1 MTIKVATKGTGR
13 ADSPTIREGARSRAV
28 LAGLRRDRTATIGVI
43 VVSFFALIAVFA
55 PLLAPHDPNAVD
67 VVRKFAPLSWNHPL
81 GTDNLGRDVLSRI
94 LFGARVSIGSAVV
107 AALAITCVGL
117 VMGMLAGYF
126 GGLTDALI
134 SRVIDVLLAFP
145 TFLLALA
152 ITGGLGPGLRNI
164 MLAIIISWW
173 ASPARIVRSAVLAE
187 REKAYVEAARSL
199 GASDGHLLFRHLLP
213 NIVAPIVVLTTLDMG
228 ALLLGISGLS
238 FLGLGVKPPTA
249 EWGAML
255 AEGKNYLSQDIN
267 MMLFAGLA
275 IFLMVLG
282 CNLLGDG
289 LRDALD
295 PRLSHQQHR

>member
-1 MTIKVATKGTGR
+1 MTIEIATKGAR
-13 ADSPTIREGARSRAV
+13 AAFPSAIRDGARSRPI
-28 LAGLRRDRTATIGVI
+28 LEGLRRDRTATLGAVI
-43 VVSFFALIAVFA
+43 IASFAFVALFA

-67 VVRKFAPLSWNHPL
+67 VVRKFAPLSWHHPL
-81 GTDNLGRDVLSRI
+81 GTDNLGRDVLSR
-94 LFGARVSIGSAVV
+94 LLYGARVSIGSALVT
-107 AALAITCVGL
+107 ALGIMCLGL
-117 VMGMLAGYF
+117 VTGMLAGYF
-126 GGLTDALI
+126 GGLIDALI
-134 SRVIDVLLAFP
+134 GRIIDILLAFP

-164 MLAIIISWW
+164 MIAIIVSWW
-173 ASPARIVRSAVLAE
+173 ASPARIVRGAVLAE
-187 REKAYVEAARSL
+187 REKAYVEAARCL
-199 GASDGHLLFRHLLP
+199 GSSDWHILRRHLLP

-255 AEGKNYLSQDIN
+255 AEGKNYLSQDVN

-295 PRLSHQQHR
+295 PRLGHRRR